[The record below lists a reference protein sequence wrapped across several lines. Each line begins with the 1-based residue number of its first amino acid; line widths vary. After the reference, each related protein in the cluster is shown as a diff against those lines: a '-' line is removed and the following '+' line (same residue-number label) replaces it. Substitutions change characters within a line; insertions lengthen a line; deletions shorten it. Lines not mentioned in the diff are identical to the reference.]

1 MITTIIGIE
10 FKFSENVFN
19 HISFNNA
26 KVLPK
31 FREFLSHLKNA
42 FSGAL

>member
-31 FREFLSHLKNA
+31 FENF
-42 FSGAL
+42 